1 MSFFRPSNLV
11 FWLKVSRPG
20 LWFPAL
26 WLYFLPLSGMRMWED
41 TSFWLGILFVTF
53 PLNFIIYGWND
64 YVDYDTDQLNP
75 RKDSFLFGAKGNRE
89 QLSTLPPLLAILQL
103 GFYGYFIYYLGW
115 ESIGLFAALVLVM
128 WAYNFPGKGFRNTPP
143 LELFAQFG
151 YLLIV
156 PFSMMLND
164 TAEVPWLT
172 YFYLVLFAIQ
182 SQLIGEVMDIE
193 PDRKA
198 NRHTTAT
205 RLGIRNTKLL
215 IILIVLV
222 EVLLLMLA
230 YGDFIFGGMLAL
242 GLVWLLLDLFVIYK
256 NRTYTLEQMKLFGV
270 GSNLIAM
277 ASMIYVWWSGVLM
290 GI

>member
-1 MSFFRPSNLV
+1 MKNLI

-26 WLYFLPLSGMRMWED
+26 WLYFLPLSGMRMWENID
-41 TSFWLGILFVTF
+41 FWLGILFVTF

-64 YVDYDTDQLNP
+64 YVDYETDKHNP
-75 RKDSFLFGAKGNRE
+75 RKDSFLFGARGTKEELN
-89 QLSTLPPLLAILQL
+89 TIPPLITFFQIF
-103 GFYGYFIYYLGW
+103 FYGFFIYY
-115 ESIGLFAALVLVM
+115 IGLHSTWLFIALVLVM
-128 WAYNFPGKGFRNTPP
+128 LAYNFPKKGFRNTPP

-172 YFYLVLFAIQ
+172 YIYLVLFAVQ

-198 NRHTTAT
+198 NRHTSAT
-205 RLGIRNTKLL
+205 RLGIYKTKLL
-215 IILIVLV
+215 IIFIVGL
-222 EVLLLMLA
+222 EVGLLMFA
-230 YGDFIFGGMLAL
+230 YNDFIFGGMLAL
-242 GLVWLLLDLFVIYK
+242 GLFWLLIDLFIVYK
-256 NRTYTLEQMKLFGV
+256 NKSYTLSQMKLFGV
-270 GSNLIAM
+270 GSNLIAA
-277 ASMIYVWWSGVLM
+277 ASMVYVWWSGVLM
-290 GI
+290 NI